1 MAITEA
7 VLNNIT
13 VFKHLEL
20 KINKGI
26 NIFIGDNGAGKTHLL
41 KMIYFTYQQN
51 NANARWGTLDE
62 KYIRQYKDNTE
73 YAANV
78 VVSYKLD
85 EREETCWIQKDGVK
99 PCMSKDEMVYIP
111 VNEMLSHS
119 KGLLALARKYK
130 LPYDKTEIDIIS
142 NAELPEVQEVS
153 TLEQTILDKIGAI
166 IEGEVIY
173 EEDTF
178 YIKKTNGIKVEF
190 SLESEGMRKIGLLW
204 KLIKNGLICKDSIL
218 LWDEPEANLNPS
230 LIPTLVEIM
239 LELQKAGVQILIATH
254 SYNLAKYFEVKRTEI
269 DQVMFHNLVKKD
281 NEVIVESKEYFGELK
296 GNKII
301 QADEDLLDRVFEKN
315 LED

>member
-1 MAITEA
+1 MAITKIG
-7 VLNNIT
+7 LNNIT

-20 KINKGI
+20 KLNKGV
-26 NIFIGDNGAGKTHLL
+26 NVFIGENGAGKTHLL
-41 KMIYFTYQQN
+41 KMLYLTYQ
-51 NANARWGTLDE
+51 RKTITRSPEILDK
-62 KYIRQYKDNTE
+62 KYIRQYEDNRQ
-73 YAANV
+73 YISNV
-78 VVSYKLD
+78 VVWYELD
-85 EREETCWIQKDGVK
+85 GQEEKCWIQENGEKL
-99 PCMSKDEMVYIP
+99 CNSNNEMVYIP

-119 KGLLALARKYK
+119 KGLLALASKYK

-142 NAELPEVQEVS
+142 NAELPETLEVS
-153 TLEQTILDKIGAI
+153 PLEQTILDKIGAI

-173 EEDTF
+173 EDDTF
-178 YIKKTNGIKVEF
+178 YIKKINGIKVEF

-239 LELQKAGVQILIATH
+239 LELQRAGVQIFIATH
-254 SYNLAKYFEVKRTEI
+254 SYNLAKYFEVKRADI
-269 DQVMFHNLVKKD
+269 DNVLFHNLVKKD
-281 NEVIVESKEYFGELK
+281 TEVIVDSKEYFGELK